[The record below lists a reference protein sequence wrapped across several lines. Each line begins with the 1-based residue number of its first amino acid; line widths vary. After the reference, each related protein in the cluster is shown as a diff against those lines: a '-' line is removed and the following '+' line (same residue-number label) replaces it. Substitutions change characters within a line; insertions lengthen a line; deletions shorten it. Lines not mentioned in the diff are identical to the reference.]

1 MINIEQLKKDGAIYL
16 IKEKIRSLKRNI
28 SSGEV
33 WDNTVKNDRFNGL
46 RTAMAKTKNKL
57 DEMDELLTEL
67 IKLQSGN
74 S

>member
-1 MINIEQLKKDGAIYL
+1 MVDIEQLKKDGAIRL
-16 IKEKIRSLKRNI
+16 IKNKISALKWDI

-33 WDNTVKNDRFNGL
+33 WNNTVKNDRFYRLHN
-46 RTAMAKTKNKL
+46 TIIKTKNL
-57 DEMDELLTEL
+57 LNEMDELLTEL